1 MRELLRGPSWGGGI
15 LRGWARGERERP
27 AVLETGLESIDGG
40 EDEGDGEGCS
50 LTLMRSSP
58 SRDQT

>member
-1 MRELLRGPSWGGGI
+1 MGELLRGRAGAGGNGGG
-15 LRGWARGERERP
+15 GPGERERP

-40 EDEGDGEGCS
+40 EDEGDGGGYS

>member
-1 MRELLRGPSWGGGI
+1 MRELLRGETE
-15 LRGWARGERERP
+15 GWAGQGRERE
-27 AVLETGLESIDGG
+27 AVLETGFESIDGG
-40 EDEGDGEGCS
+40 EDEGDGGGYS